1 MAGKRE
7 NFLFSKLFFVLVLVS
22 LFVYCGNS
30 QGKFS
35 GEYELNSGNTI
46 LKLTFSEDSNGL
58 LKGTLSGNNGVS
70 FTLEGIAKGET
81 AEGKCKG
88 RGLKLFF
95 EAKLK
100 DNQLILDFIEPRK
113 NNKPDYSKT
122 KRLAFTKK
130 PEGTEI
136 ANKIIPQN
144 TLPNKN
150 DLENTENTKV
160 NRNLSGENYSEN
172 LSSKTISNP
181 SWGFNVKVSSGWKFK
196 KGANAI
202 ILGHDRIAG
211 AIFVFP
217 HILNNISQVRNNLA
231 QGISNESMRL
241 YLSGNI
247 VSVSNNIL
255 SGDYSGTLNG
265 TPVKAKG
272 YGTLSPHGEGAFIIA
287 ITTPDK
293 YGKELVSAALLLTK
307 RITYNKTQ
315 NTNLIQYFAGTWKTV
330 TKNTE
335 TIAVLYPNGRFS
347 MRYSSAYSGTN
358 GGWGAAGDENS
369 SGKWTVRGNRRQGVL
384 ILTYT
389 NGGQET
395 INYYVHT
402 KNGETYWREYYF
414 GGTLYWKVR

>member
-7 NFLFSKLFFVLVLVS
+7 NLLFVKLFFILILAS
-22 LFVYCGNS
+22 LFVHCGNS

-46 LKLTFSEDSNGL
+46 LKLTFNEDSNGL
-58 LKGTLSGNNGVS
+58 LRGTLSGNNGVS

-81 AEGKCKG
+81 AEGECKG

-100 DNQLILDFIEPRK
+100 DNQLILDLIEPTK

-122 KRLAFTKK
+122 KRLAFIKK
-130 PEGTEI
+130 SGTTEI
-136 ANKIIPQN
+136 ANKVTPQN
-144 TLPNKN
+144 TLANKQV
-150 DLENTENTKV
+150 LGNTENTKV
-160 NRNLSGENYSEN
+160 NSNPIRENHSEN
-172 LSSKTISNP
+172 LSLKTISNP
-181 SWGFNVKVSSGWKFK
+181 SWGFKVRVPEGWKFK
-196 KGANAI
+196 KGANVI
-202 ILGHDRIAG
+202 ILGHNRIAG

-231 QGISNESMRL
+231 QGISNESMNL

-247 VSVSNNIL
+247 VSVSSSIL

-265 TPVKAKG
+265 TTVKAKG
-272 YGTLSPHGEGAFIIA
+272 YGTLSPYGGGAFIIA

-293 YGKELVSAALLLTK
+293 YGEELVSAALLLTK
-307 RITYNKTQ
+307 GITYTRTQ
-315 NTNLIQYFAGTWKTV
+315 NSNLMQYFAGTWKTV

-347 MRYSSAYSGTN
+347 MRYSSAYSGNN

-369 SGKWTVRGNRRQGVL
+369 SGRWTVRGNRRQGVL
-384 ILTYT
+384 ILTYAS
-389 NGGQET
+389 GGQET